1 MTTQEIGDI
10 VNFVIQNNETCFD
23 QEVIDEINNPKK
35 SSVGGVSGGSDAM
48 DPMLPEAL
56 KLGIDCGQ
64 ISGSFLQRKLSL
76 GWPRAAK
83 IIDQLADMGYISPS
97 DGTTKP
103 RSIYISLEEF
113 YSIFGD
119 SYR

>member
-1 MTTQEIGDI
+1 MTTEKNGDI

-23 QEVIDEINNPKK
+23 QEVIDEIRNPKK
-35 SSVGGVSGGSDAM
+35 SSVGGGANGEGM

-56 KLGIDCGQ
+56 KIGIDCGQ
-64 ISGSFLQRKLSL
+64 LSASFLQRKLSL

-83 IIDQLADMGYISPS
+83 IVDQLADMGYISPA

-103 RSIYISLEEF
+103 RSIYITLEE
-113 YSIFGD
+113 YYKIFGD
-119 SYR
+119 NYN